1 MKRPPQPRTVA
12 APPDDVWAHVGDPV
26 PPAALVAAGRARRGR
41 AAATASRSCCAP
53 RRARAIRADFR
64 VVRSQKPEVR
74 RWRQEVAGTPF
85 EGILESAETEIRL
98 EPAGEAGTRVTL
110 EQDQRLRG
118 LARFGGFMA
127 PARRRDARST
137 SALDGL
143 EMLHGA

>member
-1 MKRPPQPRTVA
+1 MKVRRSRVVA
-12 APPDDVWAHVGDPV
+12 ASPDDVWATVGDPYHLPRWWPRV
-26 PPAALVAAGRARRGR
+26 ERVELVQGDGFTQLLRTEKG
-41 AAATASRSCCAP
+41 
-53 RRARAIRADFR
+53 RAIRADFR

-98 EPAGEAGTRVTL
+98 EPAGETGTRVTL

-127 PARRRDARST
+127 RRAARRSLD

-143 EMLHGA
+143 ETLHGA

>member
-1 MKRPPQPRTVA
+1 MKVRRSRVVA
-12 APPDDVWAHVGDPV
+12 APPDDVWATIGDPYHLPRWWPRV
-26 PPAALVAAGRARRGR
+26 ERVELVQGDGFTQLLRTEKG
-41 AAATASRSCCAP
+41 
-53 RRARAIRADFR
+53 RAIRADFR

-127 PARRRDARST
+127 RRAARRSLD

-143 EMLHGA
+143 ETLHGA

>member
-1 MKRPPQPRTVA
+1 MKVRRSRVVA
-12 APPDDVWAHVGDPV
+12 ASPDDVWATVGDPYHLPRWWPRV
-26 PPAALVAAGRARRGR
+26 ERVELVQGDGFTQLLRTEKG
-41 AAATASRSCCAP
+41 
-53 RRARAIRADFR
+53 RAIRADFR

-127 PARRRDARST
+127 RRAARRSLD

-143 EMLHGA
+143 ETLHGA